1 MFRFGMF
8 RGRIPSKM
16 NWESVRGMATAGISA
31 VPRRRWRGLIITA
44 SVIGGYAGYIYA
56 WRENLFSLQKDR
68 ENKPKLLVLGTGW
81 ASVAL
86 LRHIDTKLYDV
97 QCISPRNYFLMTP
110 LLPSVSVGTV
120 ETRTVVEPVR
130 PLVGTNIKFLEAEC
144 VDIDPEKKRV
154 VCQGTPSIDGSQT
167 NESQF
172 SQRDVADNIG
182 GSSSRRVHDGART
195 RPPFELDYDFL
206 VVAVG
211 AENNTFNTPGVD
223 SHAHFLKEL
232 PDARRIRAAISDCF
246 ESASIPTQ
254 TEEERKRLLSFV
266 VVGGGPTGVEFA
278 AELSDMVHED
288 LSKNFPQLD
297 RSEIRISLVEALDHV
312 LSMYDHKIS
321 EYTEKHFDRENISVL
336 NSTFVKEVKQRE
348 VVLQKRGSQ
357 EKGSLPCGMVV
368 WATGIKPRPFVNS
381 LRKRVG
387 ELQSNPRAVVT
398 DTYLR
403 VIGAPSMYAMGDCS
417 SIQMPKVGVANLVP
431 DGTKELGFDEFAA
444 LLKDRMHEYPQLE
457 SYAQQVKASF
467 EKADL
472 NGDGK
477 LQISELKVL
486 LDEADKLLRPL
497 PATAQVANQEGKFLA
512 QHLNKLAL
520 GNDANDLEPF
530 RYRHLGSLAYV
541 GGDKAVIDFSGRLI
555 RVCPVLRVARIH
567 SSLFF
572 GDAGTGLFQKFFGL
586 EPINGR
592 GAFYLWRSFYLTE
605 MVTLRTKILL
615 AFDWLRS
622 KLFGRDISRV

>member
-1 MFRFGMF
+1 MMFRFGMF
-8 RGRIPSKM
+8 RGIISHKM
-16 NWESVRGMATAGISA
+16 NWESIRGMATSGIRT
-31 VPRRRWRGLIITA
+31 VPRRRRRGLIISA
-44 SVIGGYAGYIYA
+44 AVVGGYAAYIYA
-56 WRENLFSLQKDR
+56 WRENLFSLEKDH
-68 ENKPKLLVLGTGW
+68 ENKPKLVVLGTGW

-86 LRHIDTKLYDV
+86 LRNIDTKLYDV

-144 VDIDPEKKRV
+144 VDVDPEKKRV
-154 VCQGTPSIDGSQT
+154 VCQSSPSFDGNQT
-167 NESQF
+167 KESQF

-195 RPPFELDYDFL
+195 RPPFELDYDVL

-246 ESASIPTQ
+246 ESASIPSQ

-288 LSKNFPQLD
+288 LSKNFPQLNG
-297 RSEIRISLVEALDHV
+297 SEIRISLVEALDQI

-336 NSTFVKEVKQRE
+336 NSTFVKEVKQTE
-348 VVLQKRGSQ
+348 VVLQKRGLP
-357 EKGSLPCGMVV
+357 EKHSLPCGMVV

-387 ELQSNPRAVVT
+387 PLQSNPRAVVT
-398 DTYLR
+398 DTYLG
-403 VIGAPSMYAMGDCS
+403 VMGAPSMYAMGDCS
-417 SIQMPKVGVANLVP
+417 SIQMPKVGDAVANLVP
-431 DGTKELGFDEFAA
+431 EGTEELDFDEFAA
-444 LLKDRMHEYPQLE
+444 LMKDRMHEYPQLE

-472 NGDGK
+472 NQDGK
-477 LQISELKVL
+477 LQISELKSL

-512 QHLNKLAL
+512 QRLNKLAR
-520 GNDANDLEPF
+520 GTDEKDLEPF

-541 GGDKAVIDFSGRLI
+541 GGDKAVIDFSGTG
-555 RVCPVLRVARIH
+555 VL
-567 SSLFF
+567 
-572 GDAGTGLFQKFFGL
+572 QKFFGL

>member
-1 MFRFGMF
+1 
-8 RGRIPSKM
+8 M
-16 NWESVRGMATAGISA
+16 NWESIRGMATAGIST
-31 VPRRRWRGLIITA
+31 VPRRRWRGLMITA
-44 SVIGGYAGYIYA
+44 AVVGGYAGYIYA

-68 ENKPKLLVLGTGW
+68 ENKPKLVVLGTGW

-86 LRHIDTKLYDV
+86 MRRIDTKLYDV

-154 VCQGTPSIDGSQT
+154 VCQSTPSIDGSQT

-172 SQRDVADNIG
+172 SQRDVADNVG

-195 RPPFELDYDFL
+195 RPPFELDYDVL

-232 PDARRIRAAISDCF
+232 PDARRVRAAISDCF
-246 ESASIPTQ
+246 ESASIPSQ

-297 RSEIRISLVEALDHV
+297 RSEIRISLVEALDQI

-336 NSTFVKEVKQRE
+336 NSTFVKEVKQTE
-348 VVLQKRGSQ
+348 VVLQKRGSP
-357 EKGSLPCGMVV
+357 EKDSLPCGMVV

-381 LRKRVG
+381 LRKRIG
-387 ELQSNPRAVVT
+387 ALQSNPRAVVT

-403 VIGAPSMYAMGDCS
+403 VMGAPTMYAMGDCS
-417 SIQMPKVGVANLVP
+417 SIQMPKVGDAIANLVP
-431 DGTKELGFDEFAA
+431 EDTKELDFEEFAA

-457 SYAQQVKASF
+457 SYAEQVKASF

-472 NGDGK
+472 NQDGK
-477 LQISELKVL
+477 LQISELKSL

-512 QHLNKLAL
+512 QHLNKIAH
-520 GNDANDLEPF
+520 GSDEEDLEPF

-541 GGDKAVIDFSGRLI
+541 GGDKAVIDFSGTG
-555 RVCPVLRVARIH
+555 VL
-567 SSLFF
+567 
-572 GDAGTGLFQKFFGL
+572 QKFFGL

>member
-1 MFRFGMF
+1 
-8 RGRIPSKM
+8 
-16 NWESVRGMATAGISA
+16 
-31 VPRRRWRGLIITA
+31 
-44 SVIGGYAGYIYA
+44 
-56 WRENLFSLQKDR
+56 
-68 ENKPKLLVLGTGW
+68 
-81 ASVAL
+81 
-86 LRHIDTKLYDV
+86 
-97 QCISPRNYFLMTP
+97 
-110 LLPSVSVGTV
+110 
-120 ETRTVVEPVR
+120 
-130 PLVGTNIKFLEAEC
+130 
-144 VDIDPEKKRV
+144 
-154 VCQGTPSIDGSQT
+154 
-167 NESQF
+167 
-172 SQRDVADNIG
+172 
-182 GSSSRRVHDGART
+182 
-195 RPPFELDYDFL
+195 
-206 VVAVG
+206 
-211 AENNTFNTPGVD
+211 
-223 SHAHFLKEL
+223 
-232 PDARRIRAAISDCF
+232 
-246 ESASIPTQ
+246 
-254 TEEERKRLLSFV
+254 
-266 VVGGGPTGVEFA
+266 
-278 AELSDMVHED
+278 
-288 LSKNFPQLD
+288 
-297 RSEIRISLVEALDHV
+297 
-312 LSMYDHKIS
+312 
-321 EYTEKHFDRENISVL
+321 
-336 NSTFVKEVKQRE
+336 
-348 VVLQKRGSQ
+348 
-357 EKGSLPCGMVV
+357 
-368 WATGIKPRPFVNS
+368 
-381 LRKRVG
+381 
-387 ELQSNPRAVVT
+387 
-398 DTYLR
+398 
-403 VIGAPSMYAMGDCS
+403 MYAMGDCS

-444 LLKDRMHEYPQLE
+444 LLKDRMHEYPQVRTGHDTSSRLWLSSNCWLKKDLLFPSHKFQLE

>member
-1 MFRFGMF
+1 
-8 RGRIPSKM
+8 
-16 NWESVRGMATAGISA
+16 
-31 VPRRRWRGLIITA
+31 
-44 SVIGGYAGYIYA
+44 
-56 WRENLFSLQKDR
+56 
-68 ENKPKLLVLGTGW
+68 
-81 ASVAL
+81 
-86 LRHIDTKLYDV
+86 
-97 QCISPRNYFLMTP
+97 
-110 LLPSVSVGTV
+110 
-120 ETRTVVEPVR
+120 
-130 PLVGTNIKFLEAEC
+130 
-144 VDIDPEKKRV
+144 
-154 VCQGTPSIDGSQT
+154 
-167 NESQF
+167 
-172 SQRDVADNIG
+172 
-182 GSSSRRVHDGART
+182 
-195 RPPFELDYDFL
+195 
-206 VVAVG
+206 
-211 AENNTFNTPGVD
+211 
-223 SHAHFLKEL
+223 
-232 PDARRIRAAISDCF
+232 
-246 ESASIPTQ
+246 
-254 TEEERKRLLSFV
+254 
-266 VVGGGPTGVEFA
+266 
-278 AELSDMVHED
+278 
-288 LSKNFPQLD
+288 
-297 RSEIRISLVEALDHV
+297 
-312 LSMYDHKIS
+312 MYDHKIS

-541 GGDKAVIDFSGRLI
+541 GGDKAVIDFSG
-555 RVCPVLRVARIH
+555 
-567 SSLFF
+567 
-572 GDAGTGLFQKFFGL
+572 TGLFQKFFGL